1 VATLIAPT
9 PPLQLRRKQTK
20 IFFFFFFLKNMEGAK
35 QMKKIV
41 KKNFWFAS
49 LFVPHRAGTHYYEDE
64 RKRKSS

>member
-20 IFFFFFFLKNMEGAK
+20 IFFFFLKNMEGAK

-41 KKNFWFAS
+41 KKNFWFVVMMTD
-49 LFVPHRAGTHYYEDE
+49 LR
-64 RKRKSS
+64 